1 MSTVRFTPGKAP
13 EAPKAPGGRIALKE
27 ALTAPRPIPRT
38 KMQIIFPA
46 VMGVAFLGMLALM
59 FSQPGLRSGPVG
71 YFSLFFPF
79 MMLMSLGGMLTMGR
93 YSGGGDKQLTP
104 AQMEAERRDY
114 LMGLD
119 EKRDEVTA
127 AAEAQFRQFQWFHPE
142 PVLLRGLVGSPRM
155 WERGRGH
162 PHFGWARIGLGKT
175 ELAMKFETPL
185 LGRSEDYEPITY
197 EALSAF
203 LLEQSAVRGIA
214 KPVSLTSV
222 PGWALVGEAGME
234 PVYALARAMICQAAV
249 FHSPRDFKVMVVT
262 DDVSRWDWLK
272 WLPHTERAASPDN
285 VDPPRMVWTSA
296 EDMDAAVGMELHQ
309 ERKGFGQAEGAV
321 LPHWLV
327 FNDQARVG
335 AEWETLTRKG
345 GVAGVTFVRL
355 VPETGSGVGF
365 SPDTTLFVTS
375 SEIRDRHGK
384 MAVPDRLEESCA
396 RAIAR
401 KMARYRPQGPVGANT
416 TTTRPDMIDLFD
428 ILDIADAADVD
439 VDRTWAATRSGPP
452 YEDNSWGADWLKVTI
467 GAEDGGAPMVLDFKE
482 THEGGMGHHMIL
494 VGTTGAGKSSLLTTL
509 ILSAALTHSPETLNI
524 AFFDW
529 KGSTT
534 AHAIADLPH
543 VVAAMNNLR
552 NDSLWVERMGDV
564 IYGELERRKRM
575 LDRARVSDA
584 AEYEYL
590 RIHRGERLEPMPA
603 LLIIIDE
610 FTQMFVE
617 HPPAKAIIDEIGRQG
632 RALHVKMI
640 MGSQRLGHEMQTGV
654 MGNIPIRVALRTLD
668 DVDSRAVIGTDEA
681 KYLPLKPA
689 GAGYLRVSGRPR
701 LTRFQTAYVQKNY
714 TPPRHAEAAAV
725 RAQVGYVPPR
735 EFAAAGMEPLAL
747 PALTAAAAAPQQDAR
762 TVMGPDGRPL
772 RQVQAASASLRRRY
786 SRPVHRMWLPP
797 LEPLRVDELVRRL
810 RGRPWQDGYGEN
822 RGLRFPV
829 GVEDRPFQH
838 AQRVY
843 AVDLAGANCAVIGM
857 QGAGRTTALATMITG
872 AALMYTPERIQFYV
886 LALGGPQLNDVE
898 GLPHVGSLAR
908 AAESERVGRTI
919 AEMTTLIDER
929 ERAFSEL
936 KLTVEDFR
944 ERKFG
949 GRAGPVPDD
958 PFGDV
963 FLVID
968 GWAQFSQG
976 GFDRYV
982 GDVEAILRRGPAY
995 GVHTIVSASGWIAGK
1010 LTSGMTP
1017 EFGANV
1023 ELRLSE
1029 NDDLHR
1035 NNRDVARKVPYG
1047 DKEVLGEDDDDA
1059 GEAGARGEEKET
1071 KKLRVRGRGTSMAG
1085 YHFQTALPQLTV
1097 GGQVVGVR
1105 EAAAAVAQVAGTGGG
1120 AAEVR
1125 ILPESVSI
1133 DEVEE
1138 LWARRGGGTP
1148 GQVPFG
1154 ISEVGLLPA
1163 VADFAS
1169 SPHFLVV
1176 GNPDCGKSNA
1186 LATLAQAV
1194 MRAYRPDQARIFV
1207 VDPHNSLLQVVEGAH
1222 LGGYVY
1228 RQQQVRDM
1236 AAEVAR
1242 LLETRLPPEHAT
1254 QAELAAGVRWSGPQ
1268 VFVFVDNE
1276 ETIQSWDSGM
1286 SFAPGAAGYP
1296 LEPLLAFMDRGKE
1309 VGLHFVVS
1317 RRIGNW
1323 GRAVASPLVG
1333 RMLQLTTP
1341 GVVMDGP
1348 RSQGDILGGVKAAS
1362 QPPGRGIYVTDRLAA
1377 PVQIAVAA
1385 GR

>member
-13 EAPKAPGGRIALKE
+13 DAPKAPGGRIALKE

-79 MMLMSLGGMLTMGR
+79 MMLMSFGGMLTMGR

-104 AQMEAERRDY
+104 AQMEAARRDY

-119 EKRDEVTA
+119 EKREEVTA
-127 AAEAQFRQFQWFHPE
+127 AADAQFRQFQWFHPE
-142 PVLLRGLVGSPRM
+142 PASLGGLVG
-155 WERGRGH
+155 
-162 PHFGWARIGLGKT
+162 WARVGVGKT

-222 PGWALVGEAGME
+222 PGWALVGRAGME

-272 WLPHTERAASPDN
+272 WLPHAERIARADDL
-285 VDPPRMVWTSA
+285 DPARMVWTSA
-296 EDMDAAVGMELHQ
+296 EDMDAAVGLELHQ
-309 ERKGFGQAEGAV
+309 ERKGFGQSDSTV

-327 FNDQARVG
+327 FNDQARVS

-345 GVAGVTFVRL
+345 GVAGVTFIRL
-355 VPETGSGVGF
+355 VSEPGAGVGF
-365 SPDTTLFVTS
+365 SPDTTLIVDS

-384 MAVPDRLEESCA
+384 VAVPDQLAEPGA

-401 KMARYRPQGPVGANT
+401 KMARYRPQGPVGAAAT
-416 TTTRPDMIDLFD
+416 SARPDMIDLFE
-428 ILDIADAADVD
+428 ILGIADAADVD

-452 YEDNSWGADWLKVTI
+452 YEENTWGADWLKITI
-467 GAEDGGAPMVLDFKE
+467 GAEDGGAPMMLDFKE

-494 VGTTGAGKSSLLTTL
+494 VGTTGSGKSSLLTTL

-534 AHAIADLPH
+534 AHAIAGLPH

-714 TPPRHAEAAAV
+714 TAPRHAEAAAV

-735 EFAAAGMEPLAL
+735 EFTAVGMEPLVL
-747 PALTAAAAAPQQDAR
+747 PAAVAAPVPEQDSR
-762 TVMGPDGRPL
+762 TVTGPDGRLL

-786 SRPVHRMWLPP
+786 SRPVHRLWLPP
-797 LEPLRVDELVRRL
+797 LEPLPVDELVRRL
-810 RGRPWQDGYGEN
+810 RGRPWQDGYGDN

-857 QGAGRTTALATMITG
+857 QGAGKTTALATMITG
-872 AALMYTPERIQFYV
+872 ASLMYTPARIQFYV

-908 AAESERVGRTI
+908 AAESERAGRTI

-1017 EFGANV
+1017 ELGANV
-1023 ELRLSE
+1023 ELRLAE

-1047 DKEVLGEDDDDA
+1047 DKEVLGEDDDDTGD
-1059 GEAGARGEEKET
+1059 GEAGVRGEEKET
-1071 KKLRVRGRGTSMAG
+1071 RKLRVRGRGTSMSG
-1085 YHFQTALPQLTV
+1085 YHFQTGLPQLSV
-1097 GGQVVGVR
+1097 DRQLVGVG
-1105 EAAAAVAQVAGTGGG
+1105 EAAGAVAAVAGTAGG

-1125 ILPESVSI
+1125 ILPASVSL
-1133 DEVEE
+1133 DEVWEVW
-1138 LWARRGGGTP
+1138 LRRGGGGA

-1169 SPHFLVV
+1169 SAHFLVT
-1176 GNPDCGKSNA
+1176 GNPECGKSNA
-1186 LATLAQAV
+1186 LAALAQAV
-1194 MRAYRPDQARIFV
+1194 MRGYRPEQARIYV
-1207 VDPHNSLLQVVEGAH
+1207 VDPHNCLLQVVEGDH

-1228 RQQQVRDM
+1228 RQKQVRDM
-1236 AAEVAR
+1236 AAEVAA
-1242 LLETRLPPEHAT
+1242 LLESRLPPEHAS
-1254 QAELAAGVRWSGPQ
+1254 QAELAAGVRWRGPQ

-1296 LEPLLAFMDRGKE
+1296 LEPLLGFLDRGKE
-1309 VGLHFVVS
+1309 VGLHLVVS

-1333 RMLQLTTP
+1333 RLLQLTTP

-1348 RSQGDILGGVKAAS
+1348 RSQGEILGGIAAS
-1362 QPPGRGIYVTDRLAA
+1362 SQPVGRGIYVTDKLAA

-1385 GR
+1385 GRSDAA

>member
-1 MSTVRFTPGKAP
+1 MSTVRFVAGKGS
-13 EAPKAPGGRIALKE
+13 EAPKAPGGRIALRE

-38 KMQIIFPA
+38 KMQVIFPA

-59 FSQPGLRSGPVG
+59 FSQPALRSGPVG

-79 MMLMSLGGMLTMGR
+79 MMLMSFGGMLTMGR
-93 YSGGGDKQLTP
+93 YGGGDKQLTP
-104 AQMEAERRDY
+104 AQMEAARRDY
-114 LMGLD
+114 LMALD
-119 EKRDEVTA
+119 EKRDEVSA
-127 AAEAQFRQFQWFHPE
+127 AAEAQFAQFAWFHPE
-142 PVLLRGLVGSPRM
+142 PGLLRGLVGSARM

-162 PHFGWARIGLGKT
+162 PHFGWVRIGVGKT

-185 LGRSEDYEPITY
+185 MGRSEDYEPITY

-214 KPVSLTSV
+214 KPLSMTTVA
-222 PGWALVGEAGME
+222 GWALIGEAGME
-234 PVYALARAMICQAAV
+234 PVYALARAMICQAAL
-249 FHSPRDFKVMVVT
+249 FHSPSDLKIMVVT
-262 DDVSRWDWLK
+262 DDPARWDWVK
-272 WLPHTERAASPDN
+272 WLPHTERAAGPDT

-296 EDMDAAVGMELHQ
+296 EDMDATVGLELHQ
-309 ERKGFGQAEGAV
+309 ERKGFGQADGAV
-321 LPHWLV
+321 SPHWLV
-327 FNDQARVG
+327 FNDQGRVG
-335 AEWETLTRKG
+335 AEWETLTRKA
-345 GVAGVTFVRL
+345 GVAGVTFLRL
-355 VPETGSGVGF
+355 VSEPGTGVGF
-365 SPDTTLFVTS
+365 SPETTLFVTS
-375 SEIRDRHGK
+375 KEIRDRHGK
-384 MAVPDRLEESCA
+384 VAVPDQLEESSA
-396 RAIAR
+396 RAIGR
-401 KMARYRPQGPVGANT
+401 KMARYRPQGQSGAAA
-416 TTTRPDMIDLFD
+416 TTTRPDMIDLFE
-428 ILDIADAADVD
+428 ILGIPNAAEID

-452 YEDNSWGADWLKVTI
+452 FEDNAWGGEWLKITI

-494 VGTTGAGKSSLLTTL
+494 VGTTGSGKSSLLTTL

-534 AHAIADLPH
+534 AHAIAGLPH

-603 LLIIIDE
+603 LLVIIDE

-701 LTRFQTAYVQKNY
+701 MTRFQTAYVQKNY

-735 EFAAAGMEPLAL
+735 EFAASGMEPLAL
-747 PALTAAAAAPQQDAR
+747 PAVSAVPVVAQAE
-762 TVMGPDGRPL
+762 TVTGPDGRPL
-772 RQVQAASASLRRRY
+772 RQIQAATESLRYRY
-786 SRPVHRMWLPP
+786 IRPVHRMWLPP
-797 LEPLRVDELVRRL
+797 LEPLPVDELVRRL
-810 RGRPWQDGYGEN
+810 RRRPWHDGYGDN
-822 RGLRFPV
+822 KGLRFPV

-843 AVDLAGANCAVIGM
+843 AVDVAGGNCAVIGM
-857 QGAGRTTALATMITG
+857 QGAGKTTALATMITG
-872 AALMYTPERIQFYV
+872 AALMYTPARIQFYV
-886 LALGGPQLNDVE
+886 IALGGPQLNEVE
-898 GLPHVGSLAR
+898 GLPQVGSLAR
-908 AAESERVGRTI
+908 TAESERVGRTI

-936 KLTVEDFR
+936 KLTVEEFR
-944 ERKFG
+944 QRKFG
-949 GRAGPVPDD
+949 GVSGPVPDD

-963 FLVID
+963 FVVID

-995 GVHTIVSASGWIAGK
+995 GVHAIISASGWISGK

-1017 EFGANV
+1017 ELGTNV
-1023 ELRLSE
+1023 ELRLAE

-1035 NNRDVARKVPYG
+1035 NSMAVAKKVPYG
-1047 DKEVLGEDDDDA
+1047 DKEVLGEDDDFGDDEPA
-1059 GEAGARGEEKET
+1059 VRGEDKET
-1071 KKLRVRGRGTSMAG
+1071 TKLRVRGRGTSMAG
-1085 YHFQTALPQLTV
+1085 YHFQTALPSLTV

-1105 EAAAAVAQVAGTGGG
+1105 EAAAVVASVAGVSGS

-1125 ILPESVSI
+1125 ILPSQVPLG
-1133 DEVEE
+1133 EVWDQW
-1138 LWARRGGGTP
+1138 LRRGGGTP

-1163 VADFAS
+1163 VADFAAA
-1169 SPHFLVV
+1169 PHFLVT
-1176 GNPDCGKSNA
+1176 GNPECGKSNA
-1186 LATLAQAV
+1186 LAALAQAV
-1194 MRAYRPDQARIFV
+1194 MRAYRPDEARIYV

-1228 RQQQVRDM
+1228 RERQVRDM

-1242 LLETRLPPEHAT
+1242 VLETRLPPDHAT

-1268 VFVFVDNE
+1268 IFVVVDNE

-1296 LEPLLAFMDRGKE
+1296 LEPLLGFLDRGRE
-1309 VGLHFVVS
+1309 VGLHLLVS

-1333 RMLQLTTP
+1333 RMLQLNVP

-1348 RSQGDILGGVKAAS
+1348 RAQGEIMGGVTAS
-1362 QPPGRGIYVTDRLAA
+1362 TQPAGRGIYVTDKLAA